1 MAIRF
6 NCKCGKM
13 LSAPDFY
20 AGREGKCNHCGQKF
34 IIPGDAYP
42 APADQRIS
50 EATEGGGTAT
60 LTYQQSPTAV
70 VVVKTGPPRTAR
82 DYTYLIL
89 LIALLPLF
97 WTMLKPEDAGKRL
110 ERSLKQ
116 ASPQAQARVAE
127 IKHVMEIEGPLPE
140 YVLPY
145 LDEDEF
151 ESLPGGNVFD
161 GLPGGKI
168 QGAMLARGSFVHWG
182 FAAVSAVTFW
192 SLIQTFFP
200 RNTSRPRHLFYV
212 GFFTGTA
219 GIVLLLIVQGIA
231 DMTRGWIPIPGA
243 GMAVH
248 GVIGF
253 GGAVG
258 SLIIWAF
265 KLIAGSYDAALDPNA
280 NFFVSA
286 FGFMVGVGLLE
297 EAIKAIPLLWYT
309 NSVGNLSWR
318 AMILWGLASGIGF
331 GVSEGISYSVHFYN
345 GILGPDI
352 YVMRFVSCVA
362 LHAIWS
368 ASVAVFIYQ
377 QRELVEAAVTPW
389 EWINAAFTVVIVSTF
404 LHGLYDTMMK
414 KELVIGGIFIGIMSV
429 GVLALQIEHLRKKG
443 IKRRLVGASEA

>member
-6 NCKCGKM
+6 VCECGKR

-20 AGREGKCNHCGQKF
+20 AGREGKCNHCGKKF
-34 IIPGDAYP
+34 VIPGEPKPP
-42 APADQRIS
+42 AAENLS
-50 EATEGGGTAT
+50 SASSGGGGTAT
-60 LTYQQSPTAV
+60 LTYPKQAKAV
-70 VVVKTGPPRTAR
+70 AAVKMGPPRTAR

-89 LIALLPLF
+89 LVALLPLF
-97 WTMLKPEDAGKRL
+97 WTITRPENAGKRL
-110 ERSLKQ
+110 EKTLKG
-116 ASPQAQARVAE
+116 ASPQAQARVKE
-127 IKHVMEIEGPLPE
+127 IKRAMEIRGPLPE

-151 ESLPGGNVFD
+151 ESLPGANVYD

-168 QGAMLARGSFVHWG
+168 EGAMLARRSLVHWV
-182 FAAVSAVTFW
+182 FAAVSAAAFGA
-192 SLIQTFFP
+192 LILAFFP
-200 RNTSRPRHLFYV
+200 RKTVRPRHLFYV
-212 GFFTGTA
+212 GFFTGTG
-219 GIVLLLIVQGIA
+219 GIVLLLIVQALA

-243 GMAVH
+243 GVAAR
-248 GVIGF
+248 GFFGF
-253 GGAVG
+253 GGAVV

-377 QRELVEAAVTPW
+377 QRELVEAAVSPW

-414 KELVIGGIFIGIMSV
+414 KEMVIGGILVGIVSV
-429 GVLALQIEHLRKKG
+429 GVLAMQIEHLRKKG
-443 IKRRLVGASEA
+443 FKRKPLLA

>member
-6 NCKCGKM
+6 TCECGKK

-20 AGREGKCNHCGQKF
+20 AGREGKCNHCGKRF
-34 IIPGDAYP
+34 VIPGEPQPPVEEKAS
-42 APADQRIS
+42 Q
-50 EATEGGGTAT
+50 ATTAGGVTT
-60 LTYQQSPTAV
+60 LTYQVNPKAV
-70 VVVKTGPPRTAR
+70 VKVGPPRTAR
-82 DYTYLIL
+82 DYTYLVM

-110 ERSLKQ
+110 EKTLKN
-116 ASPQAQARVAE
+116 ASPQAQARVVE
-127 IKHVMEIEGPLPE
+127 IKHMMDIEGPLPE

-145 LDEDEF
+145 LDQDEF
-151 ESLPGGNVFD
+151 DTLPGANVYD

-168 QGAMLARGSFVHWG
+168 QGAMLSRRSIAHWG
-182 FAAVSAVTFW
+182 FAAVSAVAFW
-192 SLIQTFFP
+192 AAILTFFP
-200 RNTSRPRHLFYV
+200 RRTARPRHLFYV
-212 GFFTGTA
+212 GSFTGTA
-219 GIVLLLIVQGIA
+219 GIVLLLIVQALA
-231 DMTRGWIPIPGA
+231 DATRGWIPIPGA
-243 GMAVH
+243 GVVAR
-248 GVIGF
+248 GF
-253 GGAVG
+253 FGFAGAVV
-258 SLIIWAF
+258 SLVIWAF

-297 EAIKAIPLLWYT
+297 EGIKAIPLLWYT

-331 GVSEGISYSVHFYN
+331 GVSEGISYSVNFYN
-345 GILGPDI
+345 GILPAAI
-352 YVMRFVSCVA
+352 YVVRFVSCVA

-377 QRELVEAAVTPW
+377 QRELVESAVTPW

-414 KELVIGGIFIGIMSV
+414 KELVLGGIIVAVISV
-429 GVLALQIEHLRKKG
+429 GVLALQIEHVRKKG
-443 IKRRLVGASEA
+443 SKRKVAYGY